1 MLHPRSGPPEV
12 SAPEPSQAPRRWK
25 VWELSG
31 TLHCSIIGTC
41 LSTAEL
47 RVALAKLKVPDVET
61 CGDHELHKL
70 GVTLA
75 GRPDAGAK
83 LLHKALDRRHE
94 ATIRRYAK
102 ARDEAAL
109 LGLWQLSVRDGEIP
123 GAYWATLT
131 HPVANQSIVRKAFG
145 DVHMLSHLVGAAT
158 RADIRR
164 LRLLEEDNA
173 RLRGRI
179 EKQQRQIRDGF
190 TARDGTIRRL
200 NEALARRVSEV
211 PADTAT
217 ADEDREALRLL
228 LKDMERRL
236 ATEGARR
243 ERLENRCASLA
254 AVLSAREQVL
264 RELRSEVDLREREI
278 DLIESQLAMPGAEGR
293 ERSKT
298 FDLHDMTVLYV
309 GGRAHLVPQLRA
321 VVERCRARL
330 LDHDGGVDHSAGLLP
345 GLVSRADVVLF
356 PVDCVSHGS
365 ATRIKRLCRQQ
376 SKPFYPLRTSSLSSF
391 MAALSS
397 LSLVRPAAV
406 ADARA

>member
-1 MLHPRSGPPEV
+1 
-12 SAPEPSQAPRRWK
+12 
-25 VWELSG
+25 
-31 TLHCSIIGTC
+31 
-41 LSTAEL
+41 
-47 RVALAKLKVPDVET
+47 
-61 CGDHELHKL
+61 
-70 GVTLA
+70 
-75 GRPDAGAK
+75 
-83 LLHKALDRRHE
+83 
-94 ATIRRYAK
+94 
-102 ARDEAAL
+102 
-109 LGLWQLSVRDGEIP
+109 
-123 GAYWATLT
+123 
-131 HPVANQSIVRKAFG
+131 
-145 DVHMLSHLVGAAT
+145 MLSHLVGAAT

-211 PADTAT
+211 PAHTAT

-298 FDLHDMTVLYV
+298 FDLHDMTVMYV

-321 VVERCRARL
+321 VVERCRAA
-330 LDHDGGVDHSAGLLP
+330 AG
-345 GLVSRADVVLF
+345 SRRR
-356 PVDCVSHGS
+356 G
-365 ATRIKRLCRQQ
+365 
-376 SKPFYPLRTSSLSSF
+376 
-391 MAALSS
+391 
-397 LSLVRPAAV
+397 RP
-406 ADARA
+406 